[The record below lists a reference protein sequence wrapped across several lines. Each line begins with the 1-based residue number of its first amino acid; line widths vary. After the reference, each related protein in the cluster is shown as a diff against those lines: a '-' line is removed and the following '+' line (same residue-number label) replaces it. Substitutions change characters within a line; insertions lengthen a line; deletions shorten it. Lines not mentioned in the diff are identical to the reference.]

1 MRFKNNSTK
10 VKRFKLP
17 NGWVDVDPEG
27 TFEANRELDKNENG
41 LIKAEMGQSQE
52 IPTEPKAKPQLKK
65 EGLKSN
71 HIKPQLTKKELSRMT
86 KDQLNDYAANNGL
99 KSEIKQ
105 SMKKDTMVERI
116 FNYLKKKWQN

>member
-52 IPTEPKAKPQLKK
+52 ISTELKAKPQPKK
-65 EGLKSN
+65 ERLKTSQ
-71 HIKPQLTKKELSRMT
+71 IKPQKTMEELKKMT

-99 KSEIKQ
+99 KTEIKQ
-105 SMKKDTMVERI
+105 SMKKDTMVEKI